1 MLERGAASGGE
12 ANSGDE
18 NEHEMGAGCG
28 AAEEGSGEANGTKK
42 KKTRRGSKGKARK
55 IYVNSASQGDRSTLK
70 KKRDAGSTGA
80 CQGGG
85 NSPKV

>member
-1 MLERGAASGGE
+1 MPGRVVASDGE
-12 ANSGDE
+12 ADSGDE

-55 IYVNSASQGDRSTLK
+55 IHVNSTSKGDRVTLK
-70 KKRDAGSTGA
+70 KKRDAGFTGA
-80 CQGGG
+80 CQGEG
-85 NSPKV
+85 NPPEV

>member
-1 MLERGAASGGE
+1 MPGRGAASGGE
-12 ANSGDE
+12 ADSGDE

-55 IYVNSASQGDRSTLK
+55 IHENPTSQDQRETLR
-70 KKRDAGSTGA
+70 KKRDADSTGA
-80 CQGGG
+80 RQWEG
-85 NSPKV
+85 NPPEV